1 MNEKRNASVFDLNGI
16 PKMSQTLPLA
26 LQHVVAMIVGCVTP
40 AIIVA
45 GVTGASRE
53 DQIILIQAA
62 LLISAVATLSVFA
75 MIAMTGIKLIVK
87 EELTARTISIVGLSV
102 AVGIGV
108 IQAPGCLGLFPDWA
122 RTIFGE
128 SAVVMS
134 SIMSIALNLILPREE
149 AEAEEMVYEAER
161 V

>member
-62 LLISAVATLSVFA
+62 LLISAVATLIQVFPVHKYCGSGLPVIMGA
-75 MIAMTGIKLIVK
+75 SFAYIPMLIS
-87 EELTARTISIVGLSV
+87 LGSRFDLPPFRRAAGGRRGCD
-102 AVGIGV
+102 
-108 IQAPGCLGLFPDWA
+108 PGRCLL
-122 RTIFGE
+122 
-128 SAVVMS
+128 
-134 SIMSIALNLILPREE
+134 
-149 AEAEEMVYEAER
+149 
-161 V
+161 

>member
-62 LLISAVATLSVFA
+62 LLISAVATLCFLS
-75 MIAMTGIKLIVK
+75 IN
-87 EELTARTISIVGLSV
+87 TA
-102 AVGIGV
+102 
-108 IQAPGCLGLFPDWA
+108 APAFPSLWA
-122 RTIFGE
+122 P
-128 SAVVMS
+128 
-134 SIMSIALNLILPREE
+134 ALHTYPC
-149 AEAEEMVYEAER
+149 
-161 V
+161 

>member
-62 LLISAVATLSVFA
+62 LLISAVATLIQVFPVHKYCGSGLPVIMGA
-75 MIAMTGIKLIVK
+75 SFAYIPMLIS
-87 EELTARTISIVGLSV
+87 LGSRFDLPTISARSWWAARLRSWSV
-102 AVGIGV
+102 
-108 IQAPGCLGLFPDWA
+108 
-122 RTIFGE
+122 
-128 SAVVMS
+128 S
-134 SIMSIALNLILPREE
+134 SIRRSTRCFHPL
-149 AEAEEMVYEAER
+149 
-161 V
+161 